1 MNLSRGNNVATKAK
15 LFGLGNWEL
24 NVLVAEAVI
33 LSGLVWAGAW
43 YLLCRV
49 FHLPNPVGMGF
60 GFFLLWEVNSPTS
73 SLFAKAK
80 GREYS
85 VVRDLLRA
93 LGAGVL
99 MALVSYFWR

>member
-1 MNLSRGNNVATKAK
+1 MNEGEGRNGAAKAK
-15 LFGLGNWEL
+15 FLGLRDWEVG
-24 NVLVAEAVI
+24 VLVGEAVI
-33 LSGLVWAGAW
+33 LSGLVWAGTW

-49 FHLPNPVGMGF
+49 FHLPNPVGMGL
-60 GFFLLWEVNSPTS
+60 GFFLLWEVNSPAS

-85 VVRDLLRA
+85 VVGDLLRA